1 MNFGKFTRNTVLTF
15 VAALAFLLSPIGD
28 NEASASDFSTKEIKE
43 VANKYLGSPYLYGG
57 TTSKGFD
64 CSGYITTVFKELGVS
79 LPRSSASMYN
89 VGEAVNQSDLI
100 PGDLVFFNTSGSGIS
115 HVGIYL
121 GGGDFIH
128 SQTNIGVSITS
139 LSDKYY
145 WADRYVG
152 AKRVADVTFE

>member
-1 MNFGKFTRNTVLTF
+1 MNFNKYFRNTVLTF
-15 VAALAFLLSPIGD
+15 VAVIAILLSPIGD
-28 NEASASDFSTKEIKE
+28 KEASASDFSTKEVKE
-43 VANKYLGSPYLYGG
+43 IAQKYLGSPYLYGG

-79 LPRSSASMYN
+79 LPRSSASMYG
-89 VGEAVNQSDLI
+89 VGESVDKNDLI

-128 SQTNIGVSITS
+128 SQTDIGVSITS
-139 LSDKYY
+139 INEKYY

-152 AKRVADVTFE
+152 AKRVASVTFD

>member
-15 VAALAFLLSPIGD
+15 VAALAFFLSPIGD
-28 NEASASDFSTKEIKE
+28 TEASASDFSTKEFKE
-43 VANKYLGSPYLYGG
+43 VAKKYLGSPYSYGG

-79 LPRSSASMYN
+79 LPRSSASMYD
-89 VGEAVNQSDLI
+89 VGESVDQNDLI

-115 HVGIYL
+115 HVGVYL

-139 LSDKYY
+139 LNDKYY

-152 AKRVADVTFE
+152 AKRVADVSFE